1 MGVNLDNRQASHE
14 DHAYVSISEGTR
26 LLEPEPEVKVHT
38 HHDMGTLE
46 SVGEWFFESKFN
58 LLVVF
63 FPFAVASFMLEWGDT
78 ALFGTSVMSLVA
90 LSSMLSSSTEQ
101 ISLHLNQSLGALLN
115 VTFGNAIEMII
126 ATFALS
132 RGLFGVV
139 KYSLLGSIVSNGI
152 WSLGVAFLVA
162 GRDGSTIRWNRVA
175 VGVNTSVMFAALFSY
190 MLPCAASVRMDVDE
204 TDLVKMSHYLA
215 MLLLASYFL
224 FLLSMHTHSHIY
236 DDGEEQ
242 EEQAV
247 LSMGTGIV
255 CLSVVTVSV
264 CAVSEWVCDSIG
276 QFALNVGMSPRF
288 VAFILLPLAGNL
300 PEFVTV
306 VSMAAKGK
314 MDLCVGVAIGS
325 AMQVAVFV
333 VPMLTLIGWGI
344 GQPLTMNYGVLETAV
359 LFLCILK
366 AFNVVSKKEATW
378 IEGATLVCAYAS
390 IAIAFWFWIKNNT
403 PDEVGPLTAPVP
415 ATIPAVVPTIPAA
428 VARVPARP

>member
-1 MGVNLDNRQASHE
+1 MTASVEHRAASGKE
-14 DHAYVSISEGTR
+14 HSYVSITEGTR
-26 LLEPEPEVKVHT
+26 LLGKEAEPKVH
-38 HHDMGTLE
+38 HEERGTME
-46 SVGEWFFESKFN
+46 GVSEWFNESSFN
-58 LLVVF
+58 YLVVF
-63 FPFAVASFMLEWGDT
+63 FPFAVASFMFDWGET
-78 ALFGTSVMSLVA
+78 ALFVTSLMALVA

-132 RGLFGVV
+132 KGLFGVV
-139 KYSLLGSIVSNGI
+139 KYSLLGSIVSNGV

-162 GRDGSTIRWNRVA
+162 GRDGSKIRWNRTA
-175 VGVNTSVMFAALFSY
+175 AGVNTSVLFAALFSY
-190 MLPCAASVRMDVDE
+190 MLPCAASTRADIDE
-204 TDLVKMSHYLA
+204 ADLTKMSHYLA
-215 MLLLASYFL
+215 ILLLASYFL
-224 FLLSMHTHSHIY
+224 FLLSMKTHSEIY

-242 EEQAV
+242 EEDAV
-247 LSMGTGIV
+247 LSMKTGIA
-255 CLSVVTVSV
+255 CLCVVTVSV

-306 VSMAAKGK
+306 VNMAAKGK

-333 VPMLTLIGWGI
+333 VPMLTLFGWAI

-366 AFNVVSKKEATW
+366 AFQIVSKKE
-378 IEGATLVCAYAS
+378 VCC
-390 IAIAFWFWIKNNT
+390 KTNRRRQV
-403 PDEVGPLTAPVP
+403 DQVHQC
-415 ATIPAVVPTIPAA
+415 
-428 VARVPARP
+428 